1 MNNLIAY
8 KEGASYLQIRED
20 WEDKVTEGKGESYG
34 MEFFVQKKYGK
45 WNGWLGYTLSWTNR
59 QFDEVNFGKK
69 FPYKYD
75 RRHDI
80 NLAIAYQPRD
90 HVSYSMSWVFGTGNA
105 VSLPISEYLVIDP
118 NSRWWSTRN
127 YTTYVE
133 YYGGRNQYRMNAYH
147 RLDLSASW
155 TKKKRWGERTWSLGA
170 YNAYN
175 HKNPFFLMFDERAYT
190 NPSTGATEYK
200 TQLVQYSLFP
210 IIPSFT
216 YSFKF

>member
-1 MNNLIAY
+1 
-8 KEGASYLQIRED
+8 
-20 WEDKVTEGKGESYG
+20 
-34 MEFFVQKKYGK
+34 ME
-45 WNGWLGYTLSWTNR
+45 WMAWLYISWTNR

-80 NLAIAYQPRD
+80 NVAITYQPGD
-90 HVSYSMSWVFGTGNA
+90 NVSYSMSWVFGTGNA
-105 VSLPISEYLVIDP
+105 VSLPISKYLVIDP

-155 TKKKRWGERTWSLGA
+155 TKKKSWGERTWSLGA

-175 HKNPFFLMFDERAYT
+175 HKNPFFLLFDEKAYT